1 MQYWIAKES
10 TRERNRVQEGAREL
24 KRVQESII
32 EHKKSYKNTRDL
44 TPSSVILCPLTDL
57 DLWDDVS

>member
-1 MQYWIAKES
+1 M
-10 TRERNRVQEGAREL
+10 QEGAREL

-44 TPSSVILCPLTDL
+44 TPSSVILCSLTDL